1 MIDDGL
7 IVINREPKS
16 GIFEQTEYLDKR
28 YSFLDRYVQIAY
40 KGFWTPAKYEKLI
53 KDVDAPYFHN
63 ILPELDKEAIR
74 RCILA
79 VAMVEDKVKMFWP
92 YLYQDIPQTVISDV
106 GGLHGMVEITHRRSY
121 HALAEVIGVDVKDI
135 DNHKV
140 LKDRLAYLNKHLEKD
155 PKIIGKK
162 RILKKLILFTS
173 LVEKGS
179 LFTQFYILMSYAKNN
194 RGLKTI
200 SALQQSTAAEENSH
214 YAFGIDL
221 INIIKE
227 EYPSL
232 WEEYLIDLVTK
243 NIQMAYD
250 TELRLIDWFFE
261 KGVPEHLTKEEVVN
275 FLGYN
280 FNTISKDLGLDIKF
294 EYDDALYREK
304 NEWMM
309 LKLHSTEP
317 DFFDNAVGGYSS
329 DDEEVDIDKFEF

>member
-1 MIDDGL
+1 MEGLDDKNKNT
-7 IVINREPKS
+7 VP
-16 GIFEQTEYLDKR
+16 GIFEKTEYLDKR
-28 YSFLDRYVQIAY
+28 YSFLDRYVHIAY

-53 KDVDAPYFHN
+53 RDVDVPYFNN
-63 ILPELDKEAIR
+63 ILPEVDKEAIR

-79 VAMVEDKVKMFWP
+79 VAMVEDKVKVFWP
-92 YLYQDIPQTVISDV
+92 YLYQDIPQTVVSDV
-106 GGLHGMVEITHRRSY
+106 GGLHGMIEVTHRRSY
-121 HALAEVIGVDVKDI
+121 HSLAEQIGVDTKDV
-135 DNHKV
+135 DNHPV
-140 LKDRLAYLNKHLEKD
+140 LRDRLEYLNKHLEKD
-155 PKIIGKK
+155 PRITGKK

-214 YAFGIDL
+214 YCFGIDL
-221 INIIKE
+221 INIIKK

-232 WEEYLIDLVTK
+232 WEEYLIDLVSK

-261 KGVPEHLTKEEVVN
+261 NGVPEHLTKEEVVN

-280 FNTISKDLGLDIKF
+280 FNTICKDLELDVRF
-294 EYDDALYREK
+294 EYNDDLYREK
-304 NEWMM
+304 NEWMI

-329 DDEEVDIDKFEF
+329 EDEEINIDDFEF